1 MKNSLTPFG
10 LELAKATRKN
20 IKNFDTS
27 IHFRQDAYRKNIDRI
42 QQLRNVIKT
51 NPRVLIAGA
60 GNITDI
66 DNIKN
71 STKSLLRSGVN
82 WTSFNPDLDVQVQ
95 CGTHALPLET
105 SLYAARPPEL
115 IIHGVYNQVP
125 PCISRSFT
133 IQWSDPFMSKEY
145 GGAPSA
151 YDLETAIL
159 KKAVGPA
166 PYIPSVKNV
175 VFLNAMVMIWL
186 GAKKLFLT
194 GIDPLQPEYFFTGKP
209 DLSMTIVKAI
219 TQANPWIAEWDGRN
233 ERISDHQRST
243 QFRRMIAIADLLSE
257 NGSGVGTPERIK
269 VMEQGFHLLV
279 KFCKI
284 KDVKIN
290 YLGESKFLEKIGLHR
305 AA

>member
-1 MKNSLTPFG
+1 MTNSLTPFG
-10 LELAKATRKN
+10 LELAKATREN
-20 IKNFDTS
+20 IKNFDTAVKS
-27 IHFRQDAYRKNIDRI
+27 RQDAYHKNIVRI
-42 QQLRNVIKT
+42 QQLRNVIKN

-66 DNIKN
+66 DNIEN

-82 WTSFNPDLDVQVQ
+82 WTSFNPDLDVQIQ
-95 CGTHALPLET
+95 CGTHALPLEAT
-105 SLYAARPPEL
+105 LYSARPPEL
-115 IIHGVYNQVP
+115 IIHGVYSKVP

-133 IQWSDPFMSKEY
+133 IQWSDPFMSREY

-151 YDLETAIL
+151 YDLEMAIL

-175 VFLNAMVMIWL
+175 VFLNSMVMIWL

-209 DLSMTIVKAI
+209 DLCLTIIKAI

-233 ERISDHQRST
+233 ERISERQRNT
-243 QFRRMIAIADLLSE
+243 QHRRMSAIADLLSE
-257 NGSGVGTPERIK
+257 SGSGVGTPERIK
-269 VMEQGFHLLV
+269 VMEQGFRLLV
-279 KFCKI
+279 KFCEI
-284 KDVKIN
+284 KDVKIS